1 MHIVLIAHDARKADM
16 MEWVRANRDR
26 LARHRITATKST
38 GTAILNA
45 TDLPVTLLKHGPE
58 GGDAQAG
65 ALIAEGQ
72 VDLLVFLWDPLSPQ
86 PHDVDVKALLR
97 LAVLYDI
104 PTACNR
110 RSAEF
115 LVSSPLFQ
123 DPGTPP
129 ADFR

>member
-1 MHIVLIAHDARKADM
+1 MHIVLIAHDAKKPDM
-16 MEWVRANRDR
+16 MEWVRVNHAR
-26 LARHRITATKST
+26 LASHRITATKST
-38 GTAILNA
+38 GMAILKA

-65 ALIAEGQ
+65 ALIAEGK
-72 VDLLVFLWDPLSPQ
+72 VDLMVFLWDPLAPQ

-110 RSAEF
+110 RTADY
-115 LVSSPLFQ
+115 LVSSPLFHE
-123 DPGTPP
+123 DHGP
-129 ADFR
+129 APAAH